1 MSDIEMKDLSESVGS
16 VNIAF
21 EEFKKVNDAR
31 LSEIESK
38 GSADPILDEKLA
50 KIEAYMDKHQEK
62 LDAFQLSQK
71 RQNRIVTDAN
81 GSEIDL
87 DKKAQN
93 WADQVSKGNGQRK
106 TDYNHSVVCNAFL
119 VRISNLNI
127 ERIRSI

>member
-21 EEFKKVNDAR
+21 EEFKKANDVR

-38 GSADPILDEKLA
+38 GSADPILEEKLS
-50 KIEAYMDKHQEK
+50 KIETDIDKHQEK

-71 RQNRIVTDAN
+71 RQSRIVTDAD

-87 DKKAQN
+87 DKKAQD
-93 WADQVSKGNGQRK
+93 WANQVSKNNGQHK
-106 TDYNHSVVCNAFL
+106 TDYNHSE
-119 VRISNLNI
+119 LNNY
-127 ERIRSI
+127 RST